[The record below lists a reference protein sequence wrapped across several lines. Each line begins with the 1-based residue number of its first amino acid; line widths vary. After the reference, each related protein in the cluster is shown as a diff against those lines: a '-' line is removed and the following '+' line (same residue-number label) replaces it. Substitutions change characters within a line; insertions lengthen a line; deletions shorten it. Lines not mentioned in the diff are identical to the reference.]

1 MAQLRTWFESV
12 GAEKDG
18 TVSRAQVEQLLRTA
32 QEGVVSS
39 GARELT
45 RARYSFTEFSAIFGA
60 M

>member
-18 TVSRAQVEQLLRTA
+18 TVSRAQVEQLLLR